1 MNAMLESMKALVL
14 ESEAKYESMNA
25 EVKRCLKEDTD
36 ESLKRAWEV
45 ELESH
50 KEYQR
55 LSDYRHSLYY
65 LRRALGHDVDIFH
78 PEKF

>member
-1 MNAMLESMKALVL
+1 MLESLKALVL
-14 ESEAKYESMNA
+14 ESEAKYESMKA
-25 EVKRCLKEDTD
+25 EVKKCFKEDTD
-36 ESLKRAWEV
+36 ESLKRAWDV

-55 LSDYRHSLYY
+55 LNDYRYSLYY
-65 LRRALGHDVDIFH
+65 LRRALGHEVDIFH